1 MPARFKLVGALTRTT
16 WTDEK
21 PWTQMGKLSLGGEAG
36 PYETKS
42 YFSEINDIPY
52 RFVVV
57 HLSALDGR
65 KRKALDKMMEAERA
79 EIEKAACD
87 LRRRDFVCEPD
98 ARRAITSSQACR
110 RQQDCIHSHPRF

>member
-21 PWTQMGKLSLGGEAG
+21 PWIQMRKLSLGGEAG

-42 YFSEINDIPY
+42 YFSEINDMPY

-57 HLSALDGR
+57 HSSALDGR
-65 KRKALDKMMEAERA
+65 KRKALDKMMEAEMA

-87 LRRRDFVCEPD
+87 LRRRDFVCEPA

-110 RQQDCIHSHPRF
+110 RQQDCIH